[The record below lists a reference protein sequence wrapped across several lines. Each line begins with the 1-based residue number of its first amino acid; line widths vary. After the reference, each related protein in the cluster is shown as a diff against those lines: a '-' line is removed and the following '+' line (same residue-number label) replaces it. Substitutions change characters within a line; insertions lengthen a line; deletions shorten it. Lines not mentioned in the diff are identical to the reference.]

1 MAAVRIGPGGDV
13 EVLAA
18 PMPEE
23 IVEAKAALD
32 RVIKALTEVAVERDW
47 AERRAGLLDGGPC
60 GGHQGAEACDDHD
73 GQDDVGDLPS

>member
-18 PMPEE
+18 PTPEE

-32 RVIKALTEVAVERDW
+32 RVIKALAEVVVERDL
-47 AERRAGLLDGGPC
+47 AAMRAGAPGV
-60 GGHQGAEACDDHD
+60 EE
-73 GQDDVGDLPS
+73 